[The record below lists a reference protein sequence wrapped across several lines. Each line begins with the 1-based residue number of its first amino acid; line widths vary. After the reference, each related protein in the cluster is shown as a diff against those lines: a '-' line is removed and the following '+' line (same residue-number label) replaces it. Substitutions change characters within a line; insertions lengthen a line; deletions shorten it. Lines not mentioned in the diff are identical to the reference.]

1 MHSTLN
7 TKLNNLEK
15 KTPDIFT
22 LTQTNQCNTDKPNL
36 EKNGDFENKIPDI
49 SGWVTTYVLNTKTGK
64 VV

>member
-36 EKNGDFENKIPDI
+36 EKNGDFENKIPNI
-49 SGWVTTYVLNTKTGK
+49 SG
-64 VV
+64 